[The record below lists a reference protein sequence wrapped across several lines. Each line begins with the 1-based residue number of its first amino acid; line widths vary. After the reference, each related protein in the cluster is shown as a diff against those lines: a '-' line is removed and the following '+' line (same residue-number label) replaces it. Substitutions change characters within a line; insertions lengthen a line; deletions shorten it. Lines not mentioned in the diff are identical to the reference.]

1 VGVPVS
7 EDLERLDWFWN
18 LIGKKPGPGD
28 RQWNCR
34 QSHCHN
40 PGIAG
45 YLFFSGL
52 LVEFAKIGKFR
63 TWLENSFPKYIPGY
77 VK

>member
-1 VGVPVS
+1 LAKNLG
-7 EDLERLDWFWN
+7 LETVN
-18 LIGKKPGPGD
+18 
-28 RQWNCR
+28 
-34 QSHCHN
+34 
-40 PGIAG
+40 GIAVSPIITT
-45 YLFFSGL
+45 LVLPAIFFFSGL